1 MSRRQT
7 SIGQWLLAG
16 IVVLAAIAAGVFIW
30 RKALHPDTQ
39 AAVPAASSSV
49 AAAATTA
56 QPAAAIQYPIAPAG
70 PAPADS
76 SPVPMLDDSDTRVA
90 EALAALAGG
99 DQLRSLLLPEQI
111 VRHLVAT
118 IDALPRQGIATSI
131 LPLRTPTGAFMV
143 EQAGQATTISARNA
157 GRYAPYMQLVEH
169 ADPPALVAWYVHYY
183 PLFQQAYRELGYPHG
198 YFNDRLIAAIDDML
212 AAPMPG
218 GPIALTRGSTAYL
231 FADPNLQSL
240 SVGQRM
246 LIRLGP
252 DNETRVKAK
261 LREIRALLVRRSISA
276 ATP

>member
-39 AAVPAASSSV
+39 AAVPAASTSAA

-56 QPAAAIQYPIAPAG
+56 QLAAAIQYPIAPTG

-131 LPLRTPTGAFMV
+131 LPLRTPAGAFMV

-157 GRYAPYMQLVEH
+157 ERYAPYMQLVEH
-169 ADPPALVAWYVHYY
+169 ADPQALVAAYVHYY

-198 YFNDRLIAAIDDML
+198 YFNDRLVAAIDDML
-212 AAPMPG
+212 AAPTPG

-261 LREIRALLVRRSISA
+261 LREIRALLVRRSIN